1 MPALVYLN
9 AVAFVSSQNHPILV
23 RTFGQERENNRDIM
37 YHYIAH
43 TSLDVFEERIT
54 SNPKNAESY
63 LGLLYTMDDVAV
75 YGYIAASKMKIILA
89 LSLSD
94 TVVKDAEVVNL
105 MKAFHTAY
113 RSAVANPFLRLH
125 APADAVSDHANSLQ
139 VGGEKWKNFR
149 RAIDDIAASTGAI
162 SAPPP
167 PPKN

>member
-23 RTFGQERENNRDIM
+23 RTFGQERENNRDIR

-54 SNPKNAESY
+54 ANPKNTESY

-75 YGYIAASKMKIILA
+75 YGYITASKTKIILA

-139 VGGEKWKNFR
+139 VGGAKWKNFR